1 MAAETD
7 ATNQIIIEIY
17 WDGDLQHINWYTKKV
32 NRDKRVTNKGSSSS
46 KV

>member
-17 WDGDLQHINWYTKKV
+17 WDGDLQHINWDTKKV
-32 NRDKRVTNKGSSSS
+32 NCAKRDKNGFVIE
-46 KV
+46 